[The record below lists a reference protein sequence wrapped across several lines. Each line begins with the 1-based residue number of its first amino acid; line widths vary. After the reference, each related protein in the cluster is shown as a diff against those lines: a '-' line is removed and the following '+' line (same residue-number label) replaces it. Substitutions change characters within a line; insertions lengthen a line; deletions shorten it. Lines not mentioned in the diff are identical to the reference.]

1 MAPEI
6 VIKQEY
12 SGPPADI
19 WASCV
24 LLFALLCGYFPYKGA
39 TDAELYER
47 ICSCESYPPE
57 TLSPEAKDFLNG
69 IFQYDPDDRP
79 SAEEIF
85 YEQWMMLPI
94 NEKYSTGQSTGVG
107 ASKSGISSQ
116 SSEDTYTRNYKPK
129 LFATQ
134 TMKKQD
140 SGMDAKEK
148 IKSKLFVLSDSPRNQ
163 KAKDDKDS
171 KKLKIP
177 KSIISLPK
185 NSSDGDSFKVKDNK
199 EAIRKLGKSKAD
211 RYDEKHYHLHLYH
224 HLYTKDRRSK
234 AKETESAKQAAGIGP
249 KSRAHTD
256 SRDGDTD
263 TTTEIAA
270 VSGINELKRNIQKNQ
285 YFKDSAEILPK
296 KRAGTEDHR
305 EKRRQ
310 KETNKKS
317 KHIKYENS
325 KESTGQES

>member
-1 MAPEI
+1 
-6 VIKQEY
+6 
-12 SGPPADI
+12 
-19 WASCV
+19 
-24 LLFALLCGYFPYKGA
+24 
-39 TDAELYER
+39 
-47 ICSCESYPPE
+47 
-57 TLSPEAKDFLNG
+57 
-69 IFQYDPDDRP
+69 
-79 SAEEIF
+79 
-85 YEQWMMLPI
+85 MLPI

-116 SSEDTYTRNYKPK
+116 SSEDAYIKNYKPK

-134 TMKKQD
+134 TMNKQD

-163 KAKDDKDS
+163 KTKDDKDS

-185 NSSDGDSFKVKDNK
+185 NSSDGDNSFKEKDNK

-211 RYDEKHYHLHLYH
+211 RYDDEKHYHLHLYH

-234 AKETESAKQAAGIGP
+234 AKETESANQAAGIGP
-249 KSRAHTD
+249 KARAHTD
-256 SRDGDTD
+256 SREDDTD

-305 EKRRQ
+305 EKRKQ
-310 KETNKKS
+310 IETNKKS